1 MGLDPSPYLTPDE
14 DLYDAHH
21 PVTNVIRWAKE
32 AGLQVIL
39 VGVCVVFFFVFVV
52 LVWLRRQFMRMRM
65 RGAQNMIHTN
75 EYT

>member
-52 LVWLRRQFMRMRM
+52 LVWLRRQFMRMR
-65 RGAQNMIHTN
+65 GAQNMIHTN